1 MTEATTNYS
10 YHRIIRK
17 RVVAFGNMF
26 NEIKLARYD
35 STGNETEHFLVP
47 IVYGGKEK
55 YVSRLE
61 GDPEL
66 DKKVQIS
73 LPIMSFEMNDMRYD
87 ASRKLNTNA
96 KTHAHSGKTNTDL
109 SVYNPVPFDFDF
121 KLYAYVRNIEDG
133 AQLMEKILPFFT
145 PDYTLRINLIPEM
158 GIVKQLPIVLKDVS
172 NEIDYEGDYNS
183 KVRSVI
189 WTLSFTVKGY
199 LYGAI
204 SNSRI
209 IRASYTNIINDPT
222 LHNYNLISKM
232 NSNGFGDYLYDEEV
246 YQGYSYDTATARA
259 KVNSWSSVSKM
270 LEMKQ
275 ITGHFTSGETIIG
288 AYSNATWTANTF
300 NVSSNSSVQIIVTPV
315 PSDVIFPNNYTYNVQ
330 TKEFPNIEETVIV
343 SFDSTYYD
351 FSSTEF
357 TMDRT

>member
-1 MTEATTNYS
+1 MTATNYS
-10 YHRIIRK
+10 YHRTIRK
-17 RVVAFGNMF
+17 MVVAFGNLF
-26 NEIKLARYD
+26 NEINLVRYD
-35 STGNETEHFLVP
+35 SNGKELEHFLVP

-172 NEIDYEGDYNS
+172 NEIDYEGDYDS
-183 KVRSVI
+183 KIRNVI

-199 LYGAI
+199 LYGAV
-204 SNSRI
+204 SSAKV
-209 IRASYTNIINDPT
+209 IRTTYTNIINDIS
-222 LHNYNLISKM
+222 LNDNLFAKM
-232 NSNGFGDYLYDEEV
+232 DANGFGTYLYNEDV
-246 YQGYSYDTATARA
+246 YQGYSYDTASARA
-259 KVNSWSSVSKM
+259 KVNSWSSTSKY
-270 LEMKQ
+270 LEMKELS
-275 ITGHFTSGETIIG
+275 GHFTAGEIIVG
-288 AYSNATWTANTF
+288 SASNAKWTANSF
-300 NVSSNSSVQIIVTPV
+300 NTTSNASVQIVVTPV
-315 PSDVIFPNNYTYNVQ
+315 PTDVVLPNNYTYNVQ